1 MAQKGLCSRRE
12 AERHIE
18 NGRVKVNGQQVTVS
32 GTPVDPENDLIE
44 LDLASVK
51 HTTIAFHKPRGIM
64 SNCPQPGQK
73 EIRDLLPKHLRDL
86 STIGRL
92 DRDSE
97 GIILLTNDGRVAKYY
112 LAAEKPHERSYHV
125 WIDAPLHIGQKNDLN
140 LASYYLEKKPNL
152 VKLAT

>member
-1 MAQKGLCSRRE
+1 
-12 AERHIE
+12 
-18 NGRVKVNGQQVTVS
+18 
-32 GTPVDPENDLIE
+32 
-44 LDLASVK
+44 
-51 HTTIAFHKPRGIM
+51 M

-125 WIDAPLHIGQKNDLN
+125 WIDAPLHIGQKKRLESGVI
-140 LASYYLEKKPNL
+140 LSGKKTKPCKISYISQTCLHIQLWEGKNRQIRRMLQKVDRTVTRLKRVHFDGITCDGLEPGEWKIVQTGP
-152 VKLAT
+152 